1 MPIRVTIS
9 FRLKRMAIMAR
20 KMYASLA
27 WSPCTAISSQAKPTL
42 VWYYCHVPSSV
53 IIGSYLHSIVAHWAL
68 QDVEA
73 MEEVFTKTALVDL
86 LSSLPTQSAKA
97 ATAKVEYTK
106 GPAMS
111 CRTSPLLYALG
122 KRVTSAQAKWLDAL
136 NLSHWVLC
144 DIRAD
149 TATYKDF
156 WRVLL
161 EKRVRSKPLRE
172 KLTAIIHPKK

>member
-1 MPIRVTIS
+1 
-9 FRLKRMAIMAR
+9 
-20 KMYASLA
+20 
-27 WSPCTAISSQAKPTL
+27 
-42 VWYYCHVPSSV
+42 
-53 IIGSYLHSIVAHWAL
+53 
-68 QDVEA
+68 
-73 MEEVFTKTALVDL
+73 MEEVFTKTALVGL
-86 LSSLPTQSAKA
+86 LSSLPIQSAKA
-97 ATAKVEYTK
+97 ATAKVAYTK

-144 DIRAD
+144 NIRAD

-156 WRVLL
+156 RRVLL